1 MTATLDQQLLPKF
14 EKQTGVRVIH
24 KNVQM
29 TQDDLARIMVGQGPD
44 VLVTWN
50 LNMETLLRANLL
62 VELTPYFNRWDGRQ
76 SFFPTL
82 STASCLPYPLHILPI
97 EISPFGIGYIKGA
110 FSAAGLDPETPPR
123 GWEEL
128 ESG

>member
-44 VLVTWN
+44 GLVTWN

-76 SFFPTL
+76 SFFPRFRQQ
-82 STASCLPYPLHILPI
+82 AACLIPYIYFRSRSRPL
-97 EISPFGIGYIKGA
+97 A
-110 FSAAGLDPETPPR
+110 
-123 GWEEL
+123 
-128 ESG
+128 